1 VEDLARRMGV
11 KLYRTCVK
19 DNILVN
25 DVFEYAADL
34 FLKKGGEAALG
45 SEAVQS
51 IGNIG
56 GRSRKQDVDTQEQ
69 DNDGPAANK
78 PSGIVSLEPTTRRT
92 GGKKKGMCT
101 IL

>member
-1 VEDLARRMGV
+1 MGV

-56 GRSRKQDVDTQEQ
+56 GRNRQQDMDQE
-69 DNDGPAANK
+69 DRGDDGPPTK
-78 PSGIVSLEPTTRRT
+78 PNGIVSLEPTTRRT
-92 GGKKKGMCT
+92 GGKKKSMCT